1 MSFSSSVAKALLC
14 LFIICLTKPI
24 KAELDDYLPKDP
36 GPTSSNY
43 GDTGLLEIPTARLMP
58 EGSLKIGINSFD
70 PYEVT
75 AMTATPFSWLEAT
88 FRYTEL
94 ENQLYS
100 PYPSYS
106 GNQSLKD
113 KAFDVKVKI
122 LNE

>member
-1 MSFSSSVAKALLC
+1 MSFSGSGVKVLLC
-14 LFIICLTKPI
+14 LFIIFLSKPI

-58 EGSLKIGINSFD
+58 EGSFKIGINSFD

-100 PYPSYS
+100 PYPSE
-106 GNQSLKD
+106 G
-113 KAFDVKVKI
+113 VHC
-122 LNE
+122 

>member
-1 MSFSSSVAKALLC
+1 MSFSGSGVKVLLC
-14 LFIICLTKPI
+14 LFIIFLSKPI

-58 EGSLKIGINSFD
+58 EGSFKIGINSFD

-106 GNQSLKD
+106 CLLYTSPSPRD
-113 KAFDVKVKI
+113 
-122 LNE
+122 